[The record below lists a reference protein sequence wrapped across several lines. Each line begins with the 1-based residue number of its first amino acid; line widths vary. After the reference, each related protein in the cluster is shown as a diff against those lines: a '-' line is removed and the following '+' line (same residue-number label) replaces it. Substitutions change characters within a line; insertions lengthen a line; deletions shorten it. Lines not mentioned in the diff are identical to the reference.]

1 MCEPGIDWDQEVPER
16 IVEEWLRWRTELKL
30 LSQKHINRYYF
41 PKNVL
46 IKDLQLH
53 GFCDASENVFASVV
67 YLRMTDSTGKVHIS
81 LVMAKTK
88 VALIKRL
95 TIPQLELCGERLL
108 ARVLSHVKQVLE
120 ISSSEIFAWTDSTI
134 VLDWLKGN
142 PRRFTQF
149 VGNRV
154 SVIMSL
160 IPPERWSHVNGVE
173 NPADCASRG
182 VFPAEI
188 MVHNMWWSGPDWLK

>member
-67 YLRMTDSTGKVHIS
+67 YLRMTDSIGKVHIS

-88 VALIKRL
+88 VAPIIRL
-95 TIPQLELCGERLL
+95 TIPRLELCGAHLL
-108 ARVLSHVKQVLE
+108 ASKASLE
-120 ISSSEIFAWTDSTI
+120 SCETGFGDFIF
-134 VLDWLKGN
+134 
-142 PRRFTQF
+142 
-149 VGNRV
+149 
-154 SVIMSL
+154 
-160 IPPERWSHVNGVE
+160 
-173 NPADCASRG
+173 
-182 VFPAEI
+182 
-188 MVHNMWWSGPDWLK
+188 

>member
-1 MCEPGIDWDQEVPER
+1 MSQSLYLPRAHHNARIISVGGLSHKSPINSITNFLVSPVQSPHEKVSVTAVVVPK
-16 IVEEWLRWRTELKL
+16 VTC
-30 LSQKHINRYYF
+30 Y
-41 PKNVL
+41 
-46 IKDLQLH
+46 LQ
-53 GFCDASENVFASVV
+53 
-67 YLRMTDSTGKVHIS
+67 MTDSTGKVHIS

-95 TIPQLELCGERLL
+95 TIPQLELCGEHLL

-173 NPADCASRG
+173 NPADCIQRS
-182 VFPAEI
+182 V
-188 MVHNMWWSGPDWLK
+188 SS

>member
-1 MCEPGIDWDQEVPER
+1 
-16 IVEEWLRWRTELKL
+16 
-30 LSQKHINRYYF
+30 
-41 PKNVL
+41 
-46 IKDLQLH
+46 
-53 GFCDASENVFASVV
+53 
-67 YLRMTDSTGKVHIS
+67 MTDSTGKVHIS

-95 TIPQLELCGERLL
+95 TIPRLELCGEHLL
-108 ARVLSHVKQVLE
+108 ARILGHVKQVLE

-160 IPPERWSHVNGVE
+160 IPPER
-173 NPADCASRG
+173 
-182 VFPAEI
+182 
-188 MVHNMWWSGPDWLK
+188 

>member
-1 MCEPGIDWDQEVPER
+1 
-16 IVEEWLRWRTELKL
+16 
-30 LSQKHINRYYF
+30 
-41 PKNVL
+41 
-46 IKDLQLH
+46 
-53 GFCDASENVFASVV
+53 
-67 YLRMTDSTGKVHIS
+67 MTDSTGKVHIS

-95 TIPQLELCGERLL
+95 TIPQLELFGEHLL

-134 VLDWLKGN
+134 ELDWLKGN

-182 VFPAEI
+182 VFPAEL
-188 MVHNMWWSGPDWLK
+188 MAHNMWWSGPDWLKLPPSEWPKRDRVCVSALPDERYSEELCHHSSVQQKSPVIPLDRYSDLTT